1 MANPNTNNNLIKSA
15 DINVTAREIDFV
27 TRFARNWEHLREIM
41 GILRPI
47 RKAPGAVLKSKYAE
61 GTLQSGTVGEGET
74 IPYSK
79 FSVKEKTYAEIT
91 VGKYAKAVSL
101 EAIKDHGYDN
111 AVQKT
116 DDEFLYQLQTLV
128 TDSFYK
134 YLNTGTLASTETT
147 YQMALAMAKGRV
159 ENKFKEMHRTATAIV
174 GFANILDVYEYIGA
188 ANITVQNQFG
198 LSYVK
203 DFMGY
208 GTLFLLAENEIP
220 RGRVIATPT
229 ENINLYYVDPSDSDF
244 ARAGLVYTT
253 DGETNLIGFH
263 VEGKYDNAT
272 SVSYAIMGM
281 TLFAEYIDAVAV
293 IDVDSTPSLGT
304 LTVNSVA
311 GTDSGTTKLT
321 VSPDKEKATNIYKY
335 KAAASA
341 PTVVYGQNVRTW
353 STWDGTSDL
362 TIASG
367 QKVTVVEC
375 DSTFKALN
383 AGNATVTAQT

>member
-1 MANPNTNNNLIKSA
+1 MDNPTYDNNLIKSA

-47 RKAPGAVLKSKYAE
+47 RKAPGTILKSKYAE
-61 GTLQSGTVGEGET
+61 GTLQSGTIGEGET

-79 FSVKEKTYAEIT
+79 FTVKEKDYAEFT
-91 VGKYAKAVSL
+91 VEKYAKAVSL
-101 EAIKDHGYDN
+101 EAIHDHGYDN

-128 TDSFYK
+128 TDRFYK
-134 YLNTGTLASTETT
+134 YLNTGALASTETT

-198 LSYVK
+198 FNYVK

-208 GTLFLLAENEIP
+208 STLFLLAENEIP

-311 GTDSGTTKLT
+311 GTASGTTKLT
-321 VSPDKEKATNIYKY
+321 VTPDKEKATNIYKY
-335 KAAASA
+335 KADATA
-341 PTVVYGQNVRTW
+341 PTVTYGQNVRNW

-362 TIASG
+362 TIANG

-375 DSTFKALN
+375 DSTFKAMN
-383 AGNATVTAQT
+383 AGNATVTAHT